1 MINGVYK
8 FYLDGEYI
16 GQKSNSITVAG
27 RAIILKS
34 IMGLVPTV
42 GGEIHFG
49 IGNTANGAT
58 DPSTGLITRNT
69 LDFDVA
75 SSQVRLSYLDNSGA
89 YDAMVFKTSFGANGS
104 SGEKYTIYELGLFP
118 GTGNEATTSGGRG
131 LLFQGAQTDAWF
143 EGNTEVP
150 LGSGSNSCYMDT
162 ATATTAGYSF
172 RVGNTA
178 LFIKSGDILTVNGPF
193 TGYNFYNSAD
203 KLAIAYSKLSAGTQ
217 TITMKFHTNSLNY
230 FTAAISTSAGTTYGI
245 GEKTFQEMTTAKTGF
260 PSWDNISYITITASG
275 DTLIDAIRFND
286 VDNLDTSYGMVS
298 RAVLNTPIVKQQN
311 QTLDVEYYLSLGF
324 NKTVT

>member
-8 FYLDGEYI
+8 FYLDGEYV
-16 GQKSNSITVAG
+16 GEKSNSITVAG

-49 IGNTANGAT
+49 IGNTANGTT
-58 DPSTGLITRNT
+58 DTNGLITRNT

-75 SSQVRLSYLDNSGA
+75 SSQVRLSYLDNSGV

-104 SGEKYTIYELGLFP
+104 SSEKYTIYELGLFP
-118 GTGNEATTSGGRG
+118 GTGNDATKSGGSG

-143 EGNTEVP
+143 EGNIEVS
-150 LGSGSNSCYMDT
+150 LGNGTNSCYMDATT
-162 ATATTAGYSF
+162 ATAAGYSF

-178 LFIKSGDILTVNGPF
+178 LFIKSGDTLTVNGPF

-203 KLAIAYSKLSAGTQ
+203 KLAIAYSKLSSGTQ

-230 FTAAISTSAGTTYGI
+230 FTAAIPTSSGTTYGI
-245 GEKTFQEMTTAKTGF
+245 GQKTFQEMSTAKTGS
-260 PSWDNISYITITASG
+260 PSWDNISYITLTANG

>member
-16 GQKSNSITVAG
+16 GEKSNSITVAG

-58 DPSTGLITRNT
+58 DTNGLITRNT

-75 SSQVRLSYLDNSGA
+75 SSPVRLSYLDNSGA
-89 YDAMVFKTSFGANGS
+89 YDAMVFKTSFGATGS
-104 SGEKYTIYELGLFP
+104 SGEKYEIYELGLFP
-118 GTGNEATTSGGRG
+118 GTGNESTTSAGRG
-131 LLFQGAQTDAWF
+131 LLFQGTQTDSWF
-143 EGNTEVP
+143 EGSTEVS
-150 LGSGSNSCYMDT
+150 LGNGTNSCYMNSTT
-162 ATATTAGYSF
+162 ATAAGFSF
-172 RVGNTA
+172 RVANTG
-178 LFIKSGDILTVNGPF
+178 LFIKSGDILIANGPF

-203 KLAIAYSKLSAGTQ
+203 KIAIAYSKLSAGTQ
-217 TITMKFHTNSLNY
+217 TITMKFHTSALSY
-230 FTAAISTSAGTTYGI
+230 FTAAISTSSGTTYGI
-245 GEKTFQEMTTAKTGF
+245 GEKTFQEMSIAKTGS
-260 PSWDNISYITITASG
+260 PTWDNIAYVTITATG

-286 VDNLDTSYGMVS
+286 IDNLDTSYGMVS
-298 RAVLNTPIVKQQN
+298 RAVLNTPIIKQQN
-311 QTLDVEYYLSLGF
+311 QTLDVEYYLSLAF